1 MYKKKADMMWLI
13 SVIQFWFKII
23 FNNKNTSDHKNH
35 MKSNGS
41 TATLEKMLGNSL
53 VFRWF

>member
-1 MYKKKADMMWLI
+1 MYKKITDMIWLI